1 MQVVKYEDQYLYI
14 SVIDIEYY
22 QNLVI
27 ISNTNEL
34 LKIT

>member
-1 MQVVKYEDQYLYI
+1 MQVVKYEDQYLYV

-22 QNLVI
+22 QNLFK